1 MDELKRKK
9 YVYIVIGICQ
19 EYDGF
24 AYRIVNETPA
34 YGTLRKAKE
43 EIRLAKQKA
52 KAEVR
57 LAKQKAR
64 KNMFTKE
71 ELMEMNDIIDSN

>member
-1 MDELKRKK
+1 MIEKML
-9 YVYIVIGICQ
+9 
-19 EYDGF
+19 
-24 AYRIVNETPA
+24 
-34 YGTLRKAKE
+34 
-43 EIRLAKQKA
+43 A

-57 LAKQKAR
+57 LAKQTAR